1 VTPDPATPEAAPI
14 DAPPPDPIQLVCLDM
29 AGTTVADDGAVL
41 EAFGGALDAMGV
53 DDADDRAKMETYVQ
67 DTMGESK
74 IRVFRALF
82 GDEDRAQQANVAFE
96 AAYDRQVAAGRIAP
110 IEGAADVVRA
120 LREAG
125 LKVALLTGFS
135 ASTRDGL
142 IASLGWSDL
151 ADFTLCP
158 SEAGRGRPYPDLVL
172 TALLR
177 SEADAVTA
185 VAVAGD
191 TASDMESGRRAGAS
205 IRAGVLTGTHPT
217 DTLRRA
223 GATHVLDSVRDLP
236 ALLGLAP
243 APSA

>member
-1 VTPDPATPEAAPI
+1 MTDVPT
-14 DAPPPDPIQLVCLDM
+14 IQLVCLDM

-41 EAFGGALDAMGV
+41 EAFGAALDALHV
-53 DDADDRAKMETYVQ
+53 DAPDERAGMETYVR

-82 GDEDRAQQANVAFE
+82 DEEERAQQGNAAFE
-96 AAYDRQVAAGRIAP
+96 AAYDRQIDDGRIAP
-110 IEGAADVVRA
+110 IGGAAEVITV
-120 LREAG
+120 LRDAG

-135 ASTRDGL
+135 APTRDRL
-142 IASLGWSDL
+142 VASLGWSDL

-177 SEADAVTA
+177 SGADDVAA

-191 TASDMESGRRAGAS
+191 TASDMESGRRAGAAV
-205 IRAGVLTGTHPT
+205 RAGVLTGTHDA
-217 DTLRRA
+217 DTLRAA
-223 GATHVLDSVRDLP
+223 GATHVIDSVRDLP
-236 ALLGLAP
+236 SVLGLATVP
-243 APSA
+243 

>member
-1 VTPDPATPEAAPI
+1 VKTAAAAP
-14 DAPPPDPIQLVCLDM
+14 DAGEVATQLVCLDM

-41 EAFGGALDAMGV
+41 EAFNGALDALSV
-53 DDADDRAKMETYVQ
+53 DDPTTRAKMESYVR

-82 GDEDRAQQANVAFE
+82 GDEDRAQQANAAFE

-110 IEGAADVVRA
+110 IDGAADVITT
-120 LREAG
+120 LRESG
-125 LKVALLTGFS
+125 LKVVLLTGFS
-135 ASTRDGL
+135 ASTRDRL

-177 SEADAVTA
+177 SGADDVAA
-185 VAVAGD
+185 VAAVGD
-191 TASDMESGRRAGAS
+191 TASDMESGRRAGAA
-205 IRAGVLTGTHPT
+205 IRAGVLTGTHPAE
-217 DTLRRA
+217 TLRRA

-236 ALLGLAP
+236 ALLGHVAV
-243 APSA
+243 A

>member
-1 VTPDPATPEAAPI
+1 MTT
-14 DAPPPDPIQLVCLDM
+14 DAPSFPPSPIQLVCLDM

-41 EAFGGALDAMGV
+41 EAFAGALDALGV
-53 DDADDRAKMETYVQ
+53 DNAGDRTRMQAYVQ
-67 DTMGESK
+67 ETMGESK

-82 GDEDRAQQANVAFE
+82 GDEDRAQRANVAFE

-110 IEGAADVVRA
+110 IDGAADVVRA
-120 LREAG
+120 LRQSG

-135 ASTRDGL
+135 ASTRDRL

-177 SEADAVTA
+177 SEADDVTA

-205 IRAGVLTGTHPT
+205 IRAGVLTGTHQT

-223 GATHVLDSVRDLP
+223 GATHVIDSVRDLP
-236 ALLGLAP
+236 ALLGLVPTAP
-243 APSA
+243 V

>member
-1 VTPDPATPEAAPI
+1 MNTAAAP
-14 DAPPPDPIQLVCLDM
+14 PIQLVCLDM

-41 EAFGGALDAMGV
+41 TAFNGALDALGV
-53 DDADDRAKMETYVQ
+53 DTTEERARMERYVR

-82 GDEDRAQQANVAFE
+82 GDEEQAQRGNAAFE
-96 AAYDRQVAAGRIAP
+96 AAYDAQIEAGRVHPIDGAAEVVTGLRAAG
-110 IEGAADVVRA
+110 
-120 LREAG
+120 LR
-125 LKVALLTGFS
+125 VALLTGFS
-135 ASTRDGL
+135 AATRDHL
-142 IASLGWSDL
+142 VASLGWEGL

-158 SEAGRGRPYPDLVL
+158 SEAGRGRPFPDLVL

-177 SEADAVTA
+177 GAADEVAA

-205 IRAGVLTGTHPT
+205 LRAGVLTGTHGHADLT
-217 DTLRRA
+217 AA

-236 ALLGLAP
+236 ALLGVTVDGTAP
-243 APSA
+243 VS

>member
-1 VTPDPATPEAAPI
+1 VTTAAPTTP
-14 DAPPPDPIQLVCLDM
+14 APSVHPFPIQLVCLDM

-41 EAFGGALDAMGV
+41 EAFGGALDALGV
-53 DDADDRAKMETYVQ
+53 DDADDRTKMETYVQ

-82 GDEDRAQQANVAFE
+82 GDEDRAQRANVAFE
-96 AAYDRQVAAGRIAP
+96 KAYDRQVAAGRITP
-110 IEGAADVVRA
+110 IDGAADVVRA
-120 LREAG
+120 LRQAG

-177 SEADAVTA
+177 AEADDVTA

-236 ALLGLAP
+236 ALLGLA
-243 APSA
+243 AAKSA